1 MKWLQQRPKGG
12 RPGGMGCTPVLE
24 WRVVE
29 AAEGN
34 QPLEAQ
40 RVADNA
46 SVSDWVVL
54 DNAHP
59 LPALYE
65 GEE

>member
-1 MKWLQQRPKGG
+1 
-12 RPGGMGCTPVLE
+12 MGCTPVLE